1 MMAGSSELVTYESVA
16 KALYRVTLKMDEI
29 PRQALLL
36 CFEGD
41 REQRTLDYTQFSS
54 LLLNVSAAGSLNF
67 HEVCNSITLS
77 YCKNDV
83 TWTDLSDLFV
93 SDDTFLAMAAD
104 QEISENSNSGPRSG
118 GNRHRNLDAVQQG
131 KLNRLF
137 DLWDMDHSGDLDFE
151 EVVLGFRK

>member
-1 MMAGSSELVTYESVA
+1 
-16 KALYRVTLKMDEI
+16 MDEI

-41 REQRTLDYTQFSS
+41 REHRTLDYSQFSS
-54 LLLNVSAAGSLNF
+54 LILNVAAAGSLNF
-67 HEVCNSITLS
+67 HEICNSMTLS

-93 SDDTFLAMAAD
+93 HDDTFLASASD
-104 QEISENSNSGPRSG
+104 CEIHSEGFHRSRG
-118 GNRHRNLDAVQQG
+118 TQDPNLDAVQQG

-151 EVVLGFRK
+151 EVVLGFRKFIWQSPFIVCYVIHSFT